1 MKITATSANAKLR
14 DATRK
19 SCLRSSK
26 EEEIH
31 GGGGRLPV
39 EESGKLRHTEKGRD
53 PGRARLL
60 QRRERATRP
69 EPVTATGG

>member
-1 MKITATSANAKLR
+1 M
-14 DATRK
+14 
-19 SCLRSSK
+19 
-26 EEEIH
+26 
-31 GGGGRLPV
+31 

-60 QRRERATRP
+60 QRRERATGP